1 MITNTEIRNA
11 LTGALA
17 IMALGLFASC
27 SDSIVAPADD
37 GKRHPRAVREHP
49 GSAFAAVLHPGG
61 RRVGLL
67 RHDHKHEHDHDV
79 RGRNPSLRNDHGRPV
94 LPARRHRLN
103 CPCH

>member
-37 GKRHPRAVREHP
+37 ENAIQAP
-49 GSAFAAVLHPGG
+49 SAAPAQLSPQSCTLVDGVWVCSGTTTTTTTTTTSGGFDGQFCELIGGVLHCEPIDAG
-61 RRVGLL
+61 
-67 RHDHKHEHDHDV
+67 
-79 RGRNPSLRNDHGRPV
+79 
-94 LPARRHRLN
+94 
-103 CPCH
+103 

>member
-37 GKRHPRAVREHP
+37 GNAIHAP
-49 GSAFAAVLHPGG
+49 SAAPAQLSPQSCTLVDGVWVCSGTTTTTTTTSGG
-61 RRVGLL
+61 FDGQFCELIGGVWYCEPIDAG
-67 RHDHKHEHDHDV
+67 
-79 RGRNPSLRNDHGRPV
+79 
-94 LPARRHRLN
+94 
-103 CPCH
+103 